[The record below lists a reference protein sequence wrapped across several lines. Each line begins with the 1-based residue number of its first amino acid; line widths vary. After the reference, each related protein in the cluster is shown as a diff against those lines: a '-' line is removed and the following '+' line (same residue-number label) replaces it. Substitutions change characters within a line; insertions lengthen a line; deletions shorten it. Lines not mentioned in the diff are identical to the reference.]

1 MLPTLIV
8 SGSKYVVFVVAIL
21 ICYYPFFQAV
31 KIEIVSATTCI
42 VLVVPILMPFDVFFF
57 DFVLITKFVY
67 QNNNQNLLF
76 QSRVRFVKISVN
88 TYPDVAAVAV
98 LYVCANLMFI
108 STLVNFVFAYVVVIS
123 KAALPLATV
132 AVVSVNF
139 V

>member
-1 MLPTLIV
+1 
-8 SGSKYVVFVVAIL
+8 
-21 ICYYPFFQAV
+21 
-31 KIEIVSATTCI
+31 
-42 VLVVPILMPFDVFFF
+42 MPFDVFFF

-76 QSRVRFVKISVN
+76 QSRACFVKISVN

-108 STLVNFVFAYVVVIS
+108 SALVNFVFAYVVVVC
-123 KAALPLATV
+123 KAALPLATIPM
-132 AVVSVNF
+132 VSVNF